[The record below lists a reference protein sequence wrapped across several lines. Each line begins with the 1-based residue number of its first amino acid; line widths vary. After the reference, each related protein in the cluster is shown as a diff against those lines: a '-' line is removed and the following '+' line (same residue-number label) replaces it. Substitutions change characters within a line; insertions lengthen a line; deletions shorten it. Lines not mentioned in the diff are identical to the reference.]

1 MLCNVCKKN
10 EAKVH
15 LSQIA
20 EGKTTKIDL
29 CEFCA
34 KEKGLDEASLVSDL
48 INKIQG
54 KKTPSLSSSGGEASP
69 RCRDCGYTQA
79 DLKKTG
85 RLGCAHC
92 YEAFEGKLRKIL
104 KSMHPSASHVGK
116 TPEKLK
122 AKKIPQELEARSLQ
136 LQEQL
141 KRAVKREQFEEA
153 ASLRDALKEVREEI
167 QKLSSPLRSDDKE

>member
-1 MLCNVCKKN
+1 MLCEVCGKN
-10 EAKVH
+10 EARVH

-20 EGKTTKIDL
+20 EGKTDRVDL

-34 KEKGLDEASLVSDL
+34 KERGLDEASLVSDL
-48 INKIQG
+48 MDKIQG
-54 KKTPSLSSSGGEASP
+54 KKTTPLSSTGGEAAL
-69 RCRDCGYTQA
+69 RCRVCGYTQA
-79 DLKKTG
+79 DFKKTG

-92 YEAFEGKLRKIL
+92 YEAFAGKLKKIL
-104 KSMHPSASHVGK
+104 KSMHPEASHVGK

-153 ASLRDALKEVREEI
+153 ASLRDELKAVREEI
-167 QKLSSPLRSDDKE
+167 RKLSSPPGIDNK